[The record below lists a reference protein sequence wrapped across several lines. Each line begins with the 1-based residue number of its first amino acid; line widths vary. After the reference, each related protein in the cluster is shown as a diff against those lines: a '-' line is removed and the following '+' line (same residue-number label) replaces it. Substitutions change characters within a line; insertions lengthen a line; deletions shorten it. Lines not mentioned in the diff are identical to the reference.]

1 MKNLRTLFAEAK
13 NSNENATLEIIDFF
27 KPIIDR
33 HVRQSKY
40 SEDVRS
46 ELTLHLIEII
56 KTLDFDKLRCSTDYA
71 LINYIK
77 KSPYHCYLHIS
88 MTEQQRR
95 QKENH
100 YEDDD
105 LIDLLRADTDAENA
119 EDDILLDLL
128 MKNVLTEK
136 EYISKKGGSPP
147 FFLCKINIYKRLIR
161 NVFFKY
167 NVINIAVNILEFT
180 PPDTLEFF
188 KQLIGTQKNRKHFIV
203 D

>member
-1 MKNLRTLFAEAK
+1 MKNLRTLFAETK

-56 KTLDFDKLRCSTDYA
+56 MTLDLDKLRCSTDYA

-77 KSPYHCYLHIS
+77 KSLYHCYLHIS

-100 YEDDD
+100 DEDDE
-105 LIDLLRADTDAENA
+105 LSDLLGADTDAENA

-136 EYISKKGGSPP
+136 EYISKKGG
-147 FFLCKINIYKRLIR
+147 
-161 NVFFKY
+161 V
-167 NVINIAVNILEFT
+167 T
-180 PPDTLEFF
+180 PLFS
-188 KQLIGTQKNRKHFIV
+188 L
-203 D
+203 

>member
-77 KSPYHCYLHIS
+77 KSLYHCYLHIS

-105 LIDLLRADTDAENA
+105 LIDLLGADTDAENA

-128 MKNVLTEK
+128 MKYVLTEK
-136 EYISKKGGSPP
+136 EYISKKRWSPP

>member
-1 MKNLRTLFAEAK
+1 MQHRLRINKLHKEISVSLLSAYINDRTAK
-13 NSNENATLEIIDFF
+13 T
-27 KPIIDR
+27 
-33 HVRQSKY
+33 SK
-40 SEDVRS
+40 R
-46 ELTLHLIEII
+46 
-56 KTLDFDKLRCSTDYA
+56 
-71 LINYIK
+71 
-77 KSPYHCYLHIS
+77 
-88 MTEQQRR
+88 
-95 QKENH
+95 NH

-105 LIDLLRADTDAENA
+105 LIDLLGADTDAENA

-167 NVINIAVNILEFT
+167 NVINIAVNILEFKA
-180 PPDTLEFF
+180 PDTLEFF